1 MDFKIFAGYVRK
13 LDMKF
18 HAESRKIALIINN
31 CQAHSNVNKLKAIEL
46 LFLSPNTSSKTQ
58 PMDQGVIRAL
68 KAFYRTNVRRHIKY
82 IAAGEMI
89 PNINSLEAMRIL
101 VWSWDAVSSNNVKN
115 RFRKAG
121 ISQETPVASIND
133 EDDPFKMLAENVND
147 LKSRGLKTFW
157 LRIT

>member
-1 MDFKIFAGYVRK
+1 M
-13 LDMKF
+13 
-18 HAESRKIALIINN
+18 
-31 CQAHSNVNKLKAIEL
+31 
-46 LFLSPNTSSKTQ
+46 
-58 PMDQGVIRAL
+58 
-68 KAFYRTNVRRHIKY
+68 RRHIKY

-101 VWSWDAVSSNNVKN
+101 VWSWDAVSSNTVKN

-121 ISQETPVASIND
+121 ISQETPVASIDD

>member
-1 MDFKIFAGYVRK
+1 MDSKIFAGYVRK

-68 KAFYRTNVRRHIKY
+68 KLF
-82 IAAGEMI
+82 IAQM
-89 PNINSLEAMRIL
+89 
-101 VWSWDAVSSNNVKN
+101 
-115 RFRKAG
+115 
-121 ISQETPVASIND
+121 
-133 EDDPFKMLAENVND
+133 
-147 LKSRGLKTFW
+147 
-157 LRIT
+157 